1 MSTDPTAAAPGG
13 SAAAPMGPVPVGPA
27 LPGTPLRPAWSGPLG
42 LHQPG
47 TSPLHRA
54 PAAAK
59 LLALAAAGTAVV
71 LVRGPLS
78 AAVALGVAVTAHLVA
93 GLQWHRTRRGLVGF
107 AIVALV
113 VGVYQTWARG
123 WQVGFETAADL
134 LALVLLATVVTAT
147 TRADDLLDTLRR
159 AARPLRHVGLSPET
173 VALAVSLMLRSVPVL
188 VQATLESRDAARA
201 RGLDRSPRAL
211 VVPAAV
217 RMVGHARATG
227 EALAARGLG
236 EDDPSAGRARGGDED

>member
-1 MSTDPTAAAPGG
+1 MTAARVTPEP
-13 SAAAPMGPVPVGPA
+13 AAEPHGTGVGPRA
-27 LPGTPLRPAWSGPLG
+27 RRRGGGPLRPAWSGPLG
-42 LHQPG
+42 LYQPG

-54 PAAAK
+54 PAAGK
-59 LLALAAAGTAVV
+59 LLALAVSGLAVV

-78 AAVALGVAVTAHLVA
+78 AAVALGVAVLAHVVA
-93 GLQWHRTRRGLVGF
+93 GLHWHRTRRGLTGF
-107 AIVALV
+107 AVVALV

-123 WQVGFETAADL
+123 WAVGFETAADL

-147 TRADDLLDTLRR
+147 TRADDLLDAVRR
-159 AARPLRHVGLSPET
+159 AARPLRHVGLAPET
-173 VALAVSLMLRSVPVL
+173 VALAISLMLRSVPVL
-188 VQATLESRDAARA
+188 VHAAAQSRDAARA
-201 RGLDRSPRAL
+201 RGLERSPRAV

-236 EDDPSAGRARGGDED
+236 EDVSPAERARGRGED